1 MSAPSLAPYIMKR
14 PWLQKWMKPLA
25 NWYCNAAGYR
35 QLGLR
40 YGAPDSPTVYGAA
53 QKEPVE
59 RTVRADDLLPEENDV
74 VQTALKRLR
83 PQEAYD
89 RVFRLRR
96 AFQLSMS
103 HQLLPKEEW
112 TKPED
117 DTPYL
122 AELITDI
129 EAEMH
134 EREDLEAMVIQKR
147 QKNAT
152 ASSGH

>member
-14 PWLQKWMKPLA
+14 PWLQRWVKPLS

-40 YGAPDSPTVYGAA
+40 
-53 QKEPVE
+53 
-59 RTVRADDLLPEENDV
+59 ADDLLPEENDT
-74 VQTALKRLR
+74 VQNALKRLR
-83 PQEAYD
+83 PQDAYD

-112 TKPED
+112 TKPEED
-117 DTPYL
+117 VPYL
-122 AELITDI
+122 SGIITDI
-129 EAEMH
+129 EAEMK
-134 EREDLEAMVIQKR
+134 EREDLETMIVQKR
-147 QKNAT
+147 QKNA
-152 ASSGH
+152 AAGH

>member
-14 PWLQKWMKPLA
+14 PWLQRWMKPLS

-40 YGAPDSPTVYGAA
+40 
-53 QKEPVE
+53 
-59 RTVRADDLLPEENDV
+59 ADDLLPEENDT

-112 TKPED
+112 TKPEED
-117 DTPYL
+117 VPYL
-122 AELITDI
+122 SPLITDI
-129 EAEMH
+129 EAEMA
-134 EREDLEAMVIQKR
+134 EREDFETMIVQKR
-147 QKNAT
+147 QRNA
-152 ASSGH
+152 ASGH

>member
-1 MSAPSLAPYIMKR
+1 
-14 PWLQKWMKPLA
+14 MKPLA

-40 YGAPDSPTVYGAA
+40 
-53 QKEPVE
+53 
-59 RTVRADDLLPEENDV
+59 ADDLLPEENDT
-74 VQTALKRLR
+74 VQNALKRLR

-112 TKPED
+112 TKPEED
-117 DTPYL
+117 VPYL
-122 AELITDI
+122 SGIITDI
-129 EAEMH
+129 EAEMA
-134 EREDLEAMVIQKR
+134 EREDLETMIVQKR
-147 QKNAT
+147 QKNAAT
-152 ASSGH
+152 GH

>member
-35 QLGLR
+35 QLGL
-40 YGAPDSPTVYGAA
+40 
-53 QKEPVE
+53 
-59 RTVRADDLLPEENDV
+59 RADDLLPEENDV

-112 TKPED
+112 TKAED

-122 AELITDI
+122 SELITDI

-147 QKNAT
+147 QKNAA
-152 ASSGH
+152 ASSRH